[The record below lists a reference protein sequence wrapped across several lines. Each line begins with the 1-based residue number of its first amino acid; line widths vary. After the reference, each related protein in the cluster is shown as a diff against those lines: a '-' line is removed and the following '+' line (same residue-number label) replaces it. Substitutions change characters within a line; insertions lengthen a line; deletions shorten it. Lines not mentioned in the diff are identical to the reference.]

1 MELSKHVWNL
11 KEEHQ
16 QFSIRWA
23 IIKQIPAGRNGE
35 QNSTLCL
42 EGKLMIMK
50 VVQRTLLIDASKCL
64 VNVFMQ
70 CNTIILDV
78 TFVYN
83 YVLIINLTCQLLED
97 RQLARNSE

>member
-1 MELSKHVWNL
+1 
-11 KEEHQ
+11 
-16 QFSIRWA
+16 
-23 IIKQIPAGRNGE
+23 
-35 QNSTLCL
+35 
-42 EGKLMIMK
+42 MIMK

-83 YVLIINLTCQLLED
+83 YVLIINLTCQLPED
-97 RQLARNSE
+97 RQLA

>member
-23 IIKQIPAGRNGE
+23 IIKQIPADRNGE
-35 QNSTLCL
+35 QNSTLRL
-42 EGKLMIMK
+42 QGKLMIMK
-50 VVQRTLLIDASKCL
+50 VVQRTLLIDASKCS

-83 YVLIINLTCQLLED
+83 YVLIINLTCQLPED
-97 RQLARNSE
+97 RQLA